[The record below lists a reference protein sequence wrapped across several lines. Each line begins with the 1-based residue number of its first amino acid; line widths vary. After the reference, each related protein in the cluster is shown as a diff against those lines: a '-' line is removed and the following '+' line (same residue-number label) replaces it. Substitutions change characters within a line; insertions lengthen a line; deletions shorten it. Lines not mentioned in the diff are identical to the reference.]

1 MYTGY
6 GGRFPEDFRICLA
19 TSKNLIDWERQGI
32 VLDEPNKDASLFLEK
47 IKGKY
52 VMFSRREPDI
62 WLVYSDDLK
71 TWYDHKII
79 MKPESR
85 SMSL

>member
-1 MYTGY
+1 MIKLK
-6 GGRFPEDFRICLA
+6 RLSDQPIL
-19 TSKNLIDWERQGI
+19 L
-32 VLDEPNKDASLFLEK
+32 PNKDASLFPEK

-52 VMFSRREPDI
+52 VMFHRREPDI
-62 WLVYSDDLK
+62 WLAYSDDLK